1 MKKQNHKSFPA
12 RTATL
17 LFAALLAHLSTW
29 GQNSVTT
36 ITTSENITKES
47 TVYAGEVVVDGVT
60 MTKYLFSDN
69 MSRKEDVI
77 TNLLSGL
84 QGMTDGSYATLLFG
98 TEADAEA
105 TGLALCSDPEL
116 IAAMDKNWS
125 SAQYVGTLYYAGKTV
140 LSETNSNLYD
150 IDEGFKAALDVQT
163 AARAEEIENL
173 ADVNKCIV
181 THLDSRTV
189 TDVWYNIIDG
199 STVRHSDTNVIY
211 DSEATTVIYTR
222 VELET
227 LQETKKEFVDLGLP
241 SGTLWATCNVGASN
255 PHDTGLFF
263 AWGDTEGHG
272 SDPSDGYLFS
282 WENYKWA
289 EVAGQDT
296 WFTKYCTDSSRG
308 KDGFTDGKDELD
320 PEDDAAYVNW
330 GPEWRM
336 PSKQQLD
343 ELKEQ
348 CTWTQTTLQEVNGY
362 EVTGPNGNT
371 IFLPTTSWRI
381 DDMLLDGGAYWS
393 RTTNPEDDGGAY
405 YLGWDDWGWY
415 EYGGRLDGQCIR
427 PVFNDESP
435 SMASTPLTIEATSEG
450 DITFSITYSYD
461 HPVVL
466 TPIEYQVNG
475 GTWTT
480 YSSWPADAAGI
491 TSSTGNWPV
500 TFGDGIHVNAGDKV
514 AFRGTNASYHGNGNG
529 YECHITSTAD
539 GYVYGNVMS
548 LIDAGNYA
556 TLKTLT
562 GDWNFGYLFCAGY
575 NDEYAPITNT
585 TIKSHP
591 ENDLV
596 LPATTI
602 TPACYFGMFAGCL
615 GLTHAP
621 ELPATTLE
629 AQCYAEMF
637 RATGLTVAP
646 ELPATEMRPDYY
658 NSPDDYSFGTMDC
671 YMQMFQDC
679 TSLTEA
685 PELPAT
691 TLAHGV
697 YQNMFQGCTSLQKA
711 PVLPAAKVADGA
723 YYRMFY
729 GCTSLNYV
737 KCLATGFS
745 ALEPTFGW
753 LDGVAATGTFVK
765 AEITDYPR
773 NESGIPTGWT
783 VQTEDGVGTT
793 ATLTANA
800 DGEGNYWTT
809 YYNGLA
815 SVSADANAT
824 VYTAKVSSD
833 KSQVTLTEVTDG
845 IIPAG
850 NAVVMKST
858 AESVTL
864 TVADASGTID
874 DNDLL
879 GQSAPFTTPDNLYAL
894 IKGANGV
901 GFYRYPTTSSGTP
914 TTFPAQKA
922 YLIVDAGAAL
932 AREFIPFGDGST
944 TGVQPIQ
951 TATKGDAPLYDL
963 TGRRAAVHPQPG
975 IYVKNGKKVAIK

>member
-84 QGMTDGSYATLLFG
+84 QGMTDGSYATLLDG
-98 TEADAEA
+98 TEADVEA

-163 AARAEEIENL
+163 AARAENIENL
-173 ADVNKCIV
+173 ADVKKCIV

-199 STVRHSDTNVIY
+199 STVRHSDINVIY

-227 LQETKKEFVDLGLP
+227 LQETKKEFVDLGLL

-330 GPEWRM
+330 GSQWRM

-415 EYGGRLDGQCIR
+415 EYGGRLDGQCVR
-427 PVFNDESP
+427 PVMNRFTVTIPASGIATFSADCSVIVPEGLTAHYCTTYDSEVGTIGVKAISGVIPAETGVLLCGEQGQSYTLTATDDAAEAISGNALVAVT
-435 SMASTPLTIEATSEG
+435 ASTHVAATDGVYTNFMLKSGEFIKIADNTSVMPANKAYLQIATADLGSNARRIALNWAGEATAISGMVDSRPSGSECFDMQG
-450 DITFSITYSYD
+450 RK
-461 HPVVL
+461 V
-466 TPIEYQVNG
+466 
-475 GTWTT
+475 
-480 YSSWPADAAGI
+480 
-491 TSSTGNWPV
+491 TG
-500 TFGDGIHVNAGDKV
+500 
-514 AFRGTNASYHGNGNG
+514 
-529 YECHITSTAD
+529 
-539 GYVYGNVMS
+539 
-548 LIDAGNYA
+548 
-556 TLKTLT
+556 
-562 GDWNFGYLFCAGY
+562 
-575 NDEYAPITNT
+575 
-585 TIKSHP
+585 
-591 ENDLV
+591 
-596 LPATTI
+596 
-602 TPACYFGMFAGCL
+602 
-615 GLTHAP
+615 
-621 ELPATTLE
+621 
-629 AQCYAEMF
+629 
-637 RATGLTVAP
+637 
-646 ELPATEMRPDYY
+646 RP
-658 NSPDDYSFGTMDC
+658 
-671 YMQMFQDC
+671 
-679 TSLTEA
+679 
-685 PELPAT
+685 
-691 TLAHGV
+691 AHGV
-697 YQNMFQGCTSLQKA
+697 Y
-711 PVLPAAKVADGA
+711 
-723 YYRMFY
+723 
-729 GCTSLNYV
+729 
-737 KCLATGFS
+737 
-745 ALEPTFGW
+745 
-753 LDGVAATGTFVK
+753 
-765 AEITDYPR
+765 
-773 NESGIPTGWT
+773 
-783 VQTEDGVGTT
+783 
-793 ATLTANA
+793 
-800 DGEGNYWTT
+800 
-809 YYNGLA
+809 
-815 SVSADANAT
+815 
-824 VYTAKVSSD
+824 
-833 KSQVTLTEVTDG
+833 
-845 IIPAG
+845 II
-850 NAVVMKST
+850 
-858 AESVTL
+858 
-864 TVADASGTID
+864 
-874 DNDLL
+874 
-879 GQSAPFTTPDNLYAL
+879 
-894 IKGANGV
+894 
-901 GFYRYPTTSSGTP
+901 
-914 TTFPAQKA
+914 
-922 YLIVDAGAAL
+922 
-932 AREFIPFGDGST
+932 
-944 TGVQPIQ
+944 
-951 TATKGDAPLYDL
+951 
-963 TGRRAAVHPQPG
+963 
-975 IYVKNGKKVAIK
+975 NGKKSVIR

>member
-29 GQNSVTT
+29 GQNSVST

-84 QGMTDGSYATLLFG
+84 QGMTDGSYATLLDG
-98 TEADAEA
+98 TEADVEA

-163 AARAEEIENL
+163 AARAENIENL
-173 ADVNKCIV
+173 ADVKKCIV

-199 STVRHSDTNVIY
+199 STVRHSDINVIY

-415 EYGGRLDGQCIR
+415 EYGGRLDGQCVR
-427 PVFNDESP
+427 PVMNRFTVTIPASGIATFSADCSVIVPEGLTAHYCTTYDSEVGTIGVKAISGVIPAETGVLLCGEQGQSYTLTATDDAAEAISGNALVAVT
-435 SMASTPLTIEATSEG
+435 ASTHVAATDGVYTNFMLKSGEFIKIADNTSVMPANKAYLQIATADLGSNARRIALNWAGEATAISGMVDSRPSGSECFDMQG
-450 DITFSITYSYD
+450 RK
-461 HPVVL
+461 V
-466 TPIEYQVNG
+466 
-475 GTWTT
+475 
-480 YSSWPADAAGI
+480 
-491 TSSTGNWPV
+491 TG
-500 TFGDGIHVNAGDKV
+500 
-514 AFRGTNASYHGNGNG
+514 
-529 YECHITSTAD
+529 
-539 GYVYGNVMS
+539 
-548 LIDAGNYA
+548 
-556 TLKTLT
+556 
-562 GDWNFGYLFCAGY
+562 
-575 NDEYAPITNT
+575 
-585 TIKSHP
+585 
-591 ENDLV
+591 
-596 LPATTI
+596 
-602 TPACYFGMFAGCL
+602 
-615 GLTHAP
+615 
-621 ELPATTLE
+621 
-629 AQCYAEMF
+629 
-637 RATGLTVAP
+637 
-646 ELPATEMRPDYY
+646 RP
-658 NSPDDYSFGTMDC
+658 
-671 YMQMFQDC
+671 
-679 TSLTEA
+679 
-685 PELPAT
+685 
-691 TLAHGV
+691 AHGV
-697 YQNMFQGCTSLQKA
+697 Y
-711 PVLPAAKVADGA
+711 
-723 YYRMFY
+723 
-729 GCTSLNYV
+729 
-737 KCLATGFS
+737 
-745 ALEPTFGW
+745 
-753 LDGVAATGTFVK
+753 
-765 AEITDYPR
+765 
-773 NESGIPTGWT
+773 
-783 VQTEDGVGTT
+783 
-793 ATLTANA
+793 
-800 DGEGNYWTT
+800 
-809 YYNGLA
+809 
-815 SVSADANAT
+815 
-824 VYTAKVSSD
+824 
-833 KSQVTLTEVTDG
+833 
-845 IIPAG
+845 II
-850 NAVVMKST
+850 
-858 AESVTL
+858 
-864 TVADASGTID
+864 
-874 DNDLL
+874 
-879 GQSAPFTTPDNLYAL
+879 
-894 IKGANGV
+894 
-901 GFYRYPTTSSGTP
+901 
-914 TTFPAQKA
+914 
-922 YLIVDAGAAL
+922 
-932 AREFIPFGDGST
+932 
-944 TGVQPIQ
+944 
-951 TATKGDAPLYDL
+951 
-963 TGRRAAVHPQPG
+963 
-975 IYVKNGKKVAIK
+975 NGKKSVIR

>member
-1 MKKQNHKSFPA
+1 MTGCKQFLT
-12 RTATL
+12 R
-17 LFAALLAHLSTW
+17 AAMLLLASLSVHVSAW
-29 GQNSVTT
+29 SQNSVST
-36 ITTSENITKES
+36 ITTSENITKKS

-84 QGMTDGSYATLLFG
+84 QGMTDGSYATLLDG

-105 TGLALCSDPEL
+105 TGLALCSDPTL
-116 IAAMDKNWS
+116 VAAMDENWS
-125 SAQYVGTLYYAGKTV
+125 SAQYVGEQYYTNNSQ
-140 LSETNSNLYD
+140 LSIVNSQLSILYD
-150 IDEGFKAALDVQT
+150 VDEGFKAAIDALAQART
-163 AARAEEIENL
+163 ADIDEPVDGGKDIL
-173 ADVNKCIV
+173 
-181 THLDSRTV
+181 THLDTKTV
-189 TDVWYNIIDG
+189 TDVWYNIVDG
-199 STVRHSDTNVIY
+199 QVVRHSDINVIY

-227 LQETKKEFVDLGLP
+227 PQETKKEFVDLGLP

-330 GPEWRM
+330 GCQWRM

-393 RTTNPEDDGGAY
+393 RTTNPESDGGAY

-548 LIDAGNYA
+548 LIDADNYA

-737 KCLATGFS
+737 KCLATDIGEEWAVEEWVGNVS
-745 ALEPTFGW
+745 S
-753 LDGVAATGTFVK
+753 TGTFVK
-765 AEITDYPR
+765 TYGMTSWQTGD
-773 NESGIPTGWT
+773 SGIPAGWT
-783 VQTEDGVGTT
+783 VNELV
-793 ATLTANA
+793 TLNS
-800 DGEGNYWTT
+800 DDEGNYWATF
-809 YYNGLA
+809 YSDA
-815 SVSADANAT
+815 SYTADENTT

-833 KSQVTLTEVTDG
+833 QSKVVLNEVSDKTV
-845 IIPAG
+845 PAG
-850 NAVVMKST
+850 NAVVLKSNAAT
-858 AESVTL
+858 ATMTCAVGATGTL
-864 TVADASGTID
+864 A
-874 DNDLL
+874 DNDLR
-879 GQSAPFTTPDNLYAL
+879 GSATDTATPDNTYMLV
-894 IKGANGV
+894 KGSNGV
-901 GFYRYPTTSSGTP
+901 GFYHWTGATIPAYRGYLMLSSS
-914 TTFPAQKA
+914 
-922 YLIVDAGAAL
+922 AA
-932 AREFIPFGDGST
+932 AREFMGITTDDDSPTAITTTTQTSKDDGY
-944 TGVQPIQ
+944 I
-951 TATKGDAPLYDL
+951 YDL
-963 TGRRAAVHPQPG
+963 TGRRLSTTPRRG
-975 IYVKNGKKVAIK
+975 IYMKNGKKIVIN

>member
-29 GQNSVTT
+29 GQNSVSTV
-36 ITTSENITKES
+36 TTSENITKKS

-69 MSRKEDVI
+69 MSRKENVI
-77 TNLLSGL
+77 NNLLSGL
-84 QGMTDGSYATLLFG
+84 QGMTDGSYATLLDG
-98 TEADAEA
+98 TEADVEA

-116 IAAMDKNWS
+116 IAAMNKNWS

-150 IDEGFKAALDVQT
+150 IDEGFKAAFDVQT
-163 AARAEEIENL
+163 AARAENVENL
-173 ADVNKCIV
+173 ADVKKCIV

-189 TDVWYNIIDG
+189 TDVWYNIING
-199 STVRHSDTNVIY
+199 SNVRHVDANVIY

-272 SDPSDGYLFS
+272 SDPSDGYLFN

-548 LIDAGNYA
+548 LIDADNYA

-737 KCLATGFS
+737 KCLATDIGEELAVEEWVGNVS
-745 ALEPTFGW
+745 S
-753 LDGVAATGTFVK
+753 TGTFVK
-765 AEITDYPR
+765 TYGMTSWQTGD
-773 NESGIPTGWT
+773 SGIPAGWT
-783 VQTEDGVGTT
+783 VNELV
-793 ATLTANA
+793 TLNS
-800 DGEGNYWTT
+800 DGEGSYWAT
-809 YYNGLA
+809 YYNNVAG
-815 SVSADANAT
+815 
-824 VYTAKVSSD
+824 YTADENTTVFTAQISGD
-833 KSQVTLTEVTDG
+833 QTEVTLTEVADKT
-845 IIPAG
+845 IPAG
-850 NAVVMKST
+850 NAVVLKSSAPST
-858 AESVTL
+858 TMTYSDATGTL
-864 TVADASGTID
+864 S
-874 DNDLL
+874 DNDLQ
-879 GQSAPFTTPDNLYAL
+879 GSATDIATPANTYML
-894 IKGANGV
+894 IKGNNGV
-901 GFYRYPTTSSGTP
+901 GFYHWTDDIIPAYRGYLTTSGEGARVFMP
-914 TTFPAQKA
+914 
-922 YLIVDAGAAL
+922 IDAT
-932 AREFIPFGDGST
+932 T
-944 TGVQPIQ
+944 TGIREVPG
-951 TATKGDAPLYDL
+951 ARDHRMDVYYDL
-963 TGRRAAVHPQPG
+963 NGRRIQQPSKG
-975 IYVKNGKKVAIK
+975 IYINNGKTIILK

>member
-84 QGMTDGSYATLLFG
+84 QGMTDGSYATLLDG
-98 TEADAEA
+98 TEADVEA

-116 IAAMDKNWS
+116 VAAMDKNWS

-163 AARAEEIENL
+163 AARAENIENL
-173 ADVNKCIV
+173 ADVKKCIV

-199 STVRHSDTNVIY
+199 STVRHSDINVIY

-227 LQETKKEFVDLGLP
+227 LQETKKEFVDLGLL

-330 GPEWRM
+330 GSQWRM

-415 EYGGRLDGQCIR
+415 EYGGRLDGQCVR
-427 PVFNDESP
+427 PVMNRFTVTIPASGIATFSADCSVIVPEGLTAHYCTTYDSEVGTIGVKAISGVIPAETGVLLCGEQGQSYTLTATDDAAEAISGNALVAVT
-435 SMASTPLTIEATSEG
+435 ASTHVAATDGVYTNFMLKSGEFIKIADNTSVMPANKAYLQIATADLGSNARRIALNWAGEATAISGMVDSRPSGSECFDMQG
-450 DITFSITYSYD
+450 RK
-461 HPVVL
+461 V
-466 TPIEYQVNG
+466 
-475 GTWTT
+475 
-480 YSSWPADAAGI
+480 
-491 TSSTGNWPV
+491 TG
-500 TFGDGIHVNAGDKV
+500 
-514 AFRGTNASYHGNGNG
+514 
-529 YECHITSTAD
+529 
-539 GYVYGNVMS
+539 
-548 LIDAGNYA
+548 
-556 TLKTLT
+556 
-562 GDWNFGYLFCAGY
+562 
-575 NDEYAPITNT
+575 
-585 TIKSHP
+585 
-591 ENDLV
+591 
-596 LPATTI
+596 
-602 TPACYFGMFAGCL
+602 
-615 GLTHAP
+615 
-621 ELPATTLE
+621 
-629 AQCYAEMF
+629 
-637 RATGLTVAP
+637 
-646 ELPATEMRPDYY
+646 RP
-658 NSPDDYSFGTMDC
+658 
-671 YMQMFQDC
+671 
-679 TSLTEA
+679 
-685 PELPAT
+685 
-691 TLAHGV
+691 AHGV
-697 YQNMFQGCTSLQKA
+697 Y
-711 PVLPAAKVADGA
+711 
-723 YYRMFY
+723 
-729 GCTSLNYV
+729 
-737 KCLATGFS
+737 
-745 ALEPTFGW
+745 
-753 LDGVAATGTFVK
+753 
-765 AEITDYPR
+765 
-773 NESGIPTGWT
+773 
-783 VQTEDGVGTT
+783 
-793 ATLTANA
+793 
-800 DGEGNYWTT
+800 
-809 YYNGLA
+809 
-815 SVSADANAT
+815 
-824 VYTAKVSSD
+824 
-833 KSQVTLTEVTDG
+833 
-845 IIPAG
+845 II
-850 NAVVMKST
+850 
-858 AESVTL
+858 
-864 TVADASGTID
+864 
-874 DNDLL
+874 
-879 GQSAPFTTPDNLYAL
+879 
-894 IKGANGV
+894 
-901 GFYRYPTTSSGTP
+901 
-914 TTFPAQKA
+914 
-922 YLIVDAGAAL
+922 
-932 AREFIPFGDGST
+932 
-944 TGVQPIQ
+944 
-951 TATKGDAPLYDL
+951 
-963 TGRRAAVHPQPG
+963 
-975 IYVKNGKKVAIK
+975 NGKKRVIR